1 MIVLFILL
9 DFLFF
14 FIMLLIG
21 ILKYYKDKE
30 KEINDEDIY
39 IRKIQ

>member
-14 FIMLLIG
+14 FIMLLMG

-30 KEINDEDIY
+30 KIDDEEIY

>member
-14 FIMLLIG
+14 FIMLLMG
-21 ILKYYKDKE
+21 ILKYYKDNKE
-30 KEINDEDIY
+30 TEDEEIY
-39 IRKIQ
+39 IKKIQ